1 MIEYWGNVLEN
12 VWLVSLGYI
21 VRKCVIN
28 CVLMDVGRVM
38 VYVIVVMIRNME
50 IIVIRFVVFSVSLFV
65 INKVEVV
72 SVYLDGWG

>member
-1 MIEYWGNVLEN
+1 
-12 VWLVSLGYI
+12 
-21 VRKCVIN
+21 
-28 CVLMDVGRVM
+28 MDVGRVM